1 MNVTVKNISWCTPE
15 MYINALSTA
24 GITDARIAVAAPFAV
39 SGTAALAGIYKA
51 YEDMT
56 GQKLD
61 AAAKDVSTQEL
72 TITGELANEIGSED
86 STSIVNDLKLMLN
99 ETDNMSDEE
108 LRSNIRRIAETY
120 NVTLTETHVKQL
132 LDLCR
137 SLEKLDPSTI
147 PQRVEDIQSTLE
159 KVSEAKD
166 QVVGFFQT
174 LKNAFQT
181 MKDFFERL
189 ASLFG
194 G

>member
-1 MNVTVKNISWCTPE
+1 
-15 MYINALSTA
+15 
-24 GITDARIAVAAPFAV
+24 
-39 SGTAALAGIYKA
+39 
-51 YEDMT
+51 
-56 GQKLD
+56 
-61 AAAKDVSTQEL
+61 
-72 TITGELANEIGSED
+72 
-86 STSIVNDLKLMLN
+86 MLN

-120 NVTLTETHVKQL
+120 NVTLTETQVKQL

>member
-1 MNVTVKNISWCTPE
+1 M
-15 MYINALSTA
+15 
-24 GITDARIAVAAPFAV
+24 
-39 SGTAALAGIYKA
+39 
-51 YEDMT
+51 
-56 GQKLD
+56 
-61 AAAKDVSTQEL
+61 
-72 TITGELANEIGSED
+72 
-86 STSIVNDLKLMLN
+86 
-99 ETDNMSDEE
+99 
-108 LRSNIRRIAETY
+108 
-120 NVTLTETHVKQL
+120 
-132 LDLCR
+132 
-137 SLEKLDPSTI
+137 EKLDPSTI